1 MFLLAPSF
9 DALEKSGVD
18 AQHWTQC
25 LSVRLLGLMVTGK
38 NELTQGGFNER
49 KPGGS
54 QLHQA
59 VLQSVAGGWF
69 ANQHRLIFFKGC
81 PTELE

>member
-1 MFLLAPSF
+1 M
-9 DALEKSGVD
+9 K
-18 AQHWTQC
+18 
-25 LSVRLLGLMVTGK
+25 K
-38 NELTQGGFNER
+38 

-69 ANQHRLIFFKGC
+69 ANQHRLIFFKRLPRRAQVNEKLRGLSRVGERCLAGPTAQSLTSTGKSAWEPKGTGC
-81 PTELE
+81 

>member
-1 MFLLAPSF
+1 
-9 DALEKSGVD
+9 
-18 AQHWTQC
+18 
-25 LSVRLLGLMVTGK
+25 MVTGK

-69 ANQHRLIFFKGC
+69 ANQHNFFFKGC